1 MTSLHLTGI
10 LFTSFWQCSGV
21 IVLQASRICS
31 VSCSF
36 VLGVFAATLMPMIYQ
51 RFSIGLRSGLC
62 AGQLIHSKFCLCPLL
77 YQFRSVTGGI
87 AVLEH
92 PPQSLFRE
100 EHQGT
105 WHNLTPQWWDLFL
118 SIHHAFTLH
127 QKTHSRSCH
136 ASPYHHR
143 RWMFH
148 TNGQA
153 FWYPFLPNLPA
164 NLWFPSMVIHIKAAF
179 IWEQYSLPLGNSPIF
194 VSEPGQQ
201 VASP

>member
-1 MTSLHLTGI
+1 MTSLHLTSI

-87 AVLEH
+87 AGLEH
-92 PPQSLFRE
+92 PPQSLIRE

-118 SIHHAFTLH
+118 SMPSHFTKKPTPGPAMHPHTITDAGCFTL
-127 QKTHSRSCH
+127 TVRHS
-136 ASPYHHR
+136 
-143 RWMFH
+143 
-148 TNGQA
+148 G
-153 FWYPFLPNLPA
+153 
-164 NLWFPSMVIHIKAAF
+164 IH
-179 IWEQYSLPLGNSPIF
+179 SSPIF
-194 VSEPGQQ
+194 LLTFDFPV
-201 VASP
+201 